1 MRISKTR
8 IAFESWLM
16 ALIGLA
22 DLGSTIVFIERHGA
36 QEANPIFRHFWEMGL
51 GAFIVAK
58 LVCLIGP
65 LLVMEWARQRHPRF
79 VAGALRIAILGYL
92 ALYGVGVLHLN
103 RTAKADIPLA
113 ANDPSALRQEYL
125 SEQMALKIQMI
136 VQRAHKTRF
145 ARPPQR
151 TAVESNPRPALS
163 GDRSRTHL
171 LR

>member
-1 MRISKTR
+1 
-8 IAFESWLM
+8 M

-125 SEQMALKIQMI
+125 SEQMALKIQRI
-136 VQRAHKTRF
+136 VQQAHKTRF

-151 TAVESNPRPALS
+151 TAVESYLRPALS
-163 GDRSRTHL
+163 VDRGRTQL

>member
-1 MRISKTR
+1 
-8 IAFESWLM
+8 M

-22 DLGSTIVFIERHGA
+22 DLGSTILFIERHGA

-65 LLVMEWARQRHPRF
+65 LLVMEWARQRHPLF
-79 VAGALRIAILGYL
+79 VTGALRIAIVGYL

-103 RTAKADIPLA
+103 HTAKADIPLA
-113 ANDPSALRQEYL
+113 ANDPSALQLDYL
-125 SEQMALKIQMI
+125 SQQMAIKVQMI
-136 VQRAHKTRF
+136 AQRAHKTRF
-145 ARPPQR
+145 ARPPQP
-151 TAVESNPRPALS
+151 ADAEFCLRPAPPIVR
-163 GDRSRTHL
+163 GRTPF